1 MSGSGQSDTNA
12 RSASDGAP
20 TRSVA
25 DPAPGPDARPHWRR
39 VELLTPECR
48 LLLYD
53 IGKDDNLGMILR
65 TAASFGVREACMV
78 GRKPRRLRGDMGAR
92 DSIRLTRHWRL
103 PEAILALRGEGFRVL
118 AVEITPDA
126 LDIRSHP
133 FVGPTAFL
141 LGNEARGVGP
151 AALELCDG
159 QVYVPQHGQG
169 QASLN
174 VGVACAIALHEF
186 AAWAGYPEL
195 PRDPSLHKYH
205 VDWLAEEP
213 G

>member
-1 MSGSGQSDTNA
+1 MATSPAEDGSGSA
-12 RSASDGAP
+12 A
-20 TRSVA
+20 
-25 DPAPGPDARPHWRR
+25 ARPPEPDPRIHWRY
-39 VELLTPECR
+39 VEPLTPECR

-65 TAASFGVREACMV
+65 TAASFGVREATVV

-103 PEAILALRGEGFRVL
+103 DEAILALRGEGFRVL

-126 LDIRSHP
+126 LDIRSRP
-133 FVGPTAFL
+133 FAGPTAFL
-141 LGNEARGVGP
+141 LGNEARGVGA

-159 QVYVPQHGQG
+159 QVYIPQHGQG
-169 QASLN
+169 QSSLN

-195 PRDPSLHKYH
+195 PRDAARHKFH
-205 VDWLAEEP
+205 VDWLAGESGSLHSDAP
-213 G
+213 R